1 MASTV
6 NFTSAEVC
14 GVPSCHRTSGRS
26 FQVTSI
32 PPSVRSTTP
41 PFSSVGME
49 AASSGTT
56 SIFSFV
62 VTRPSTT
69 QVSMSSRMCVLKRF
83 SVSGSR
89 S

>member
-6 NFTSAEVC
+6 NFTSAEVW
-14 GVPSCHRTSGRS
+14 GVPSCQRTSGRS
-26 FQVTSI
+26 FQVTSM
-32 PPSVRSTTP
+32 PPSGLSTTP
-41 PFSSVGME
+41 PLSSVGTSD
-49 AASSGTT
+49 ASSGTT
-56 SIFSFV
+56 SIFSLV

-83 SVSGSR
+83 NVSGSR

>member
-14 GVPSCHRTSGRS
+14 GVPSCHFTSGRS
-26 FQVTSI
+26 FQVTSM
-32 PPSVRSTTP
+32 PPSLRSTTP
-41 PFSSVGME
+41 PFSMVGTD

-56 SIFSFV
+56 SIFSLV
-62 VTRPSTT
+62 VTSPSTT
-69 QVSMSSRMCVLKRF
+69 QVSMSSRMWVLKRL